1 MLRTARGKT
10 GPRRHDIDPT
20 GSGSCF
26 AQTMNIAGAMELT
39 MASATAGLVLGSVLG
54 GPLAEYLVR
63 RHR

>member
-1 MLRTARGKT
+1 
-10 GPRRHDIDPT
+10 
-20 GSGSCF
+20 
-26 AQTMNIAGAMELT
+26 MNIAGAMELT